1 MKKQQLL
8 VSLPWLLLD
17 FAGILFVLFAGMEYM
32 KWISIWPITWQ
43 FPYYELIIM
52 MIGFF
57 MMTPYQV
64 LLLMA
69 IMKRIQQIK
78 KDQK

>member
-17 FAGILFVLFAGMEYM
+17 FAGILLVLLGGMEYM
-32 KWISIWPITWQ
+32 HWVAIWPAAWH
-43 FPYYELIIM
+43 FPFYELVLM

-78 KDQK
+78 KDQQ